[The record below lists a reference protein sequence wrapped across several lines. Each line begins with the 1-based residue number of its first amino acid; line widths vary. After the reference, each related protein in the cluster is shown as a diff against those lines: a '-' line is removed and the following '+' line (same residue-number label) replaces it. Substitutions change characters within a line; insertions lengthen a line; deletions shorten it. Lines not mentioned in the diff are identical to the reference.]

1 MLPDADLLVGAHS
14 GPSHG
19 LGAALL
25 VSVVVWLAR
34 RPSRELRL
42 AAACGFAY
50 ASHIL
55 LDWLGTDTS
64 PPIGIMALW
73 PVSRQYLDS
82 GLNVFM
88 AVSRRYWRPELFWRQ
103 NFLALL
109 RELLILVP
117 VLVIVQRLRRRP

>member
-1 MLPDADLLVGAHS
+1 
-14 GPSHG
+14 
-19 LGAALL
+19 
-25 VSVVVWLAR
+25 
-34 RPSRELRL
+34 
-42 AAACGFAY
+42 
-50 ASHIL
+50 
-55 LDWLGTDTS
+55 
-64 PPIGIMALW
+64 MALW

-88 AVSRRYWRPELFWRQ
+88 AVSRRYWRPELFWHQ